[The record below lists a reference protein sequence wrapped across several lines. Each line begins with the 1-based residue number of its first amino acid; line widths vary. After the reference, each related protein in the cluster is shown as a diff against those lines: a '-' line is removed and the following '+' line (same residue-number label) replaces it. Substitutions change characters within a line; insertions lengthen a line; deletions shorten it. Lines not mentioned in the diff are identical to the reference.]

1 MTERTELLQRLEAE
15 LLEQA
20 KTWRLSPVVE
30 ALATALNA
38 EPQSQR
44 KLKPAE
50 LTIRTPPTRWRD
62 TDGAGP

>member
-30 ALATALNA
+30 ALQALRGVQFTVA
-38 EPQSQR
+38 ITKIGRASCRER
-44 KLKPAE
+44 V
-50 LTIRTPPTRWRD
+50 
-62 TDGAGP
+62 